1 MCRVSESEEEKVTV
15 TVVAETQVRGGA
27 REAVD

>member
-1 MCRVSESEEEKVTV
+1 MCRVSESEEEKV